1 MKDLAEDIINDL
13 ECDIITAREAQKNL
27 ESIKNEI
34 SSSDYRDAISFISEY
49 IEEEIYNREPELDEM
64 ILEDVEI
71 SHYDWDEEKEC
82 DDAWNQ
88 DYLLEE
94 WGKNVQ
100 LYITGEYVYG
110 PV

>member
-64 ILEDVEI
+64 ILEDVEV
-71 SHYDWDEEKEC
+71 SHYDWDEEKES

-94 WGKNVQ
+94 WGNNVQ
-100 LYITGEYVYG
+100 LYNPGKHDYG
-110 PV
+110 SI

>member
-1 MKDLAEDIINDL
+1 
-13 ECDIITAREAQKNL
+13 
-27 ESIKNEI
+27 
-34 SSSDYRDAISFISEY
+34 
-49 IEEEIYNREPELDEM
+49 
-64 ILEDVEI
+64 LEDVEV

-100 LYITGEYVYG
+100 LYITGEYDYG

>member
-1 MKDLAEDIINDL
+1 MKNLTEDIINDL

-27 ESIKNEI
+27 ENIKGEI

-49 IEEEIYNREPELDEM
+49 IKEEIYNREPELDEM
-64 ILEDVEI
+64 ILEDVEV
-71 SHYDWDEEKEC
+71 SHYNWDEEKES

-94 WGKNVQ
+94 
-100 LYITGEYVYG
+100 
-110 PV
+110 

>member
-1 MKDLAEDIINDL
+1 MGDYVMKNLTEDIINDL

-27 ESIKNEI
+27 ENIKGEI

-49 IEEEIYNREPELDEM
+49 IKEEIYNREPELDEM
-64 ILEDVEI
+64 ILEDVEV
-71 SHYDWDEEKEC
+71 SHYNWDEEKES

-94 WGKNVQ
+94 
-100 LYITGEYVYG
+100 
-110 PV
+110 